1 MPRPY
6 RIVLFAVV
14 ILMGVAAAALAA
26 QPLLTLFGGFLF
38 ALVLHGVADAL
49 ARTTRIPYGV
59 CLAATLFVL
68 VGVTVLG
75 IVELGPTLRDQLRDL
90 AGRLPA
96 AAHALHERIR
106 ELTTGSQP
114 AAPDSSPDG
123 MLARGAATLLGATAE
138 VGGGM
143 VVVFF
148 VGVYGAARPADY
160 TKAALAV
167 TPEAY
172 RPRMRTL
179 LEEVSANLTRWLL
192 GRLVAMVFVGVACA
206 IAFSCLH
213 VPLALVLGVFAGLLT
228 FVEYAGAIV
237 SAVPPLLLAF
247 TRSPTTAVAV
257 LAVYACLHVIEGYV
271 LTPLLARASARLPPA
286 LTLAGQ
292 VLFAALVGVL
302 GLTFSTP
309 LLVVGVVAVRTWRR
323 GGRENELA
331 TAAAKVT
338 ALGAPLHH
346 RQV

>member
-6 RIVLFAVV
+6 RIVLFAVA
-14 ILMGVAAAALAA
+14 ILLGVAAAVLAA

-38 ALVLHGVADAL
+38 ALALHGVADAL
-49 ARTTRIPYGV
+49 ARTLRIRYGV
-59 CLAATLFVL
+59 CLAATLLVL

-75 IVELGPTLRDQLRDL
+75 IVELGPTLREQLRDL
-90 AGRLPA
+90 ATRLPA
-96 AAHALHERIR
+96 AAHALQARIR
-106 ELTTGSQP
+106 ELTAGAPP
-114 AAPDSSPDG
+114 AAPDSSPDDG

-172 RPRMRTL
+172 RPRMRIL

-192 GRLVAMVFVGVACA
+192 GRLVAMVFVGVACST
-206 IAFSCLH
+206 AFSCLH

-237 SAVPPLLLAF
+237 SAVPPVLLAV
-247 TRSPTTAVAV
+247 TRSPATVVAV

-309 LLVVGVVAVRTWRR
+309 LLVVGVVAVRTWRK
-323 GGRENELA
+323 GGRGSMTDE
-331 TAAAKVT
+331 
-338 ALGAPLHH
+338 
-346 RQV
+346 